1 MFAAAAREVRSL
13 LFWCVLAA
21 STIGPGTVVVCS
33 KAGADFGLELLWA
46 LLAASFVAYTLQV
59 NAARLCIVTGLPL
72 GQAMR
77 RHFGGRGRARLAR
90 LLGPTPALCAL
101 AANHSEV
108 SRRDVPREP

>member
-72 GQAMR
+72 GQANEA
-77 RHFGGRGRARLAR
+77 FALIEGRKTTGK
-90 LLGPTPALCAL
+90 
-101 AANHSEV
+101 V
-108 SRRDVPREP
+108 VFVP